1 VGAAGLAH
9 DLGLLVGW
17 WAALAAWLGLA
28 RLLPVAVHTD
38 LWPQPLESTFDRP
51 WRSLVWVLVGLAAT
65 LGLSRL
71 HAHGFMLVVPGIA
84 GAVAA
89 AVEQLIIFAPVL
101 LVPHWVE
108 AHAPGAETRWLPR
121 GRIWLR
127 VLIGLALAELALLA
141 YAAPHGLDA
150 WWAATA
156 ETFDPWNWPYLV
168 RVFCQDVAVAIL
180 FLRLRAVMGH
190 EWAVALIAAGFAV
203 AQLPAMGAIDG
214 EALVRLVIDGGL
226 GAVVLVIA
234 ARSADLWWF
243 VWVHFAMDTMQV
255 H

>member
-17 WAALAAWLGLA
+17 WAALAAWLGIA
-28 RLLPVAVHTD
+28 RLLPR
-38 LWPQPLESTFDRP
+38 LWPEPGPPDIQRA
-51 WRSLVWVLVGLAAT
+51 WRSLVWVLAGLAAT
-65 LGLSRL
+65 LALSRL

-84 GAVAA
+84 GAIAA

-101 LVPHWVE
+101 LVPHWLDE
-108 AHAPGAETRWLPR
+108 RETRWLPR
-121 GRIWLR
+121 DRIWLR
-127 VLIGLALAELALLA
+127 VLVGLALAELALLA

-150 WWAATA
+150 WWAASA
-156 ETFDPWNWPYLV
+156 RTFDPWNWPYLV
-168 RVFCQDVAVAIL
+168 QVFCQDVAVAIL
-180 FLRLRAVMGH
+180 YLRLRAVMGQA
-190 EWAVALIAAGFAV
+190 WAITLIAAGFAV
-203 AQLPAMGAIDG
+203 AQLPVMGAIDA
-214 EALVRLVIDGGL
+214 EALVRMVIDGGL
-226 GAVVLVIA
+226 GAAVLVIC

>member
-1 VGAAGLAH
+1 MGAAGLAH

-28 RLLPVAVHTD
+28 RLLPW
-38 LWPQPLESTFDRP
+38 LWPEPGPADIQRP
-51 WRSLVWVLVGLAAT
+51 WRSLIWVLAGLAAT

-101 LVPHWVE
+101 LVPHWLDE
-108 AHAPGAETRWLPR
+108 RETRWLPR